1 MVVLGGERLLEHH
14 DLVII
19 DEEQHG
25 KTGFDVQ
32 MEEDVV
38 DYLLDGVR
46 RGREE
51 QVGFEDVVR
60 LNPYPVL
67 TPTLRCTN

>member
-1 MVVLGGERLLEHH
+1 MVVLGGERLLDHH
-14 DLVII
+14 DLVVI

-25 KTGFDVQ
+25 KTGFVVQ

-51 QVGFEDVVR
+51 QVGFEDVV
-60 LNPYPVL
+60 
-67 TPTLRCTN
+67 